1 MNAVK
6 PGRTPV
12 RWLAAMALSVAGVAG
27 VGAAENDAQWPQ
39 RPITMIVPFVAG
51 GGGDTLARLYAR
63 EMEGKI
69 RQPIIIDNRAGAGGN
84 IGTAAAARA
93 TPDGHTVV
101 FGTNGTMATNHWLY
115 KSVGYSPDDFE
126 PIARFSVISMVM
138 FVSPDSRFNSAKELI
153 EYARQHPRELT
164 CASAGNGTAS
174 HMACGLLQHM
184 AKVEFTHVP
193 YRGGAPASTDVR
205 SGRVSFMID
214 VAPYLV
220 PLAKSKQIKVLAV
233 STPQRIPALPD
244 VPTIAESGV
253 PGYELFAWDGLFAPK
268 GTPADRLDRLHQA
281 VNEVLKD
288 PAFDRTMQERGS
300 INSPMSRS
308 EFAQFVRKEYE
319 LHGEIVKFTGA
330 RID

>member
-1 MNAVK
+1 
-6 PGRTPV
+6 
-12 RWLAAMALSVAGVAG
+12 
-27 VGAAENDAQWPQ
+27 
-39 RPITMIVPFVAG
+39 
-51 GGGDTLARLYAR
+51 
-63 EMEGKI
+63 MEGKI

-93 TPDGHTVV
+93 TPNGHTVV

-174 HMACGLLQHM
+174 HMACGLLHHM

-193 YRGGAPASTDVR
+193 DNGGAPASTDVR

-281 VNEVLKD
+281 
-288 PAFDRTMQERGS
+288 
-300 INSPMSRS
+300 
-308 EFAQFVRKEYE
+308 
-319 LHGEIVKFTGA
+319 
-330 RID
+330 